1 MRLAVDAVEPE
12 IARLWKEEA
21 DRGGAP
27 RIGLLTLV
35 AIASELPL
43 VDRAAATVAAVART
57 YPSRTLVALWREA
70 IAEGAPGDSI
80 TADATLHHMKAGGNA
95 CGDAITLEARGAA
108 RDWIPESVDRL
119 ALPDLPVCVWWV
131 GDLPDFDRLFDR
143 LVVRA
148 DLVVVNSNEMDLRD
162 IEKLSTIVKRMRDTC
177 ALSDLTWIRLRPL
190 QELVARFF
198 DDETGLSLMKSIDRV
213 TIEFMPREGQT
224 DAAST
229 SAGLLFGWI
238 ANALS
243 LADEKPGWK
252 RGAGWAE
259 VTLGRVVTRFVQRQ
273 RDDVP
278 GGSLLRVTM
287 ECDGARFDVERLEDP
302 NVFRWSRE
310 VPGAPVPPQTL
321 QVGIPD
327 ETKLL
332 IRCLEFPRRDPLLE
346 KSLHVATHVV
356 RPVAPRLST
365 RAGA

>member
-1 MRLAVDAVEPE
+1 VRLAVDAVEPE

-43 VDRAAATVAAVART
+43 VGRAQNTVAAVAST
-57 YPSRTLVALWREA
+57 YPSRTLVAMWQEDA
-70 IAEGAPGDSI
+70 GDTI
-80 TADATLHHMKAGGNA
+80 TADAALHHVKPGGDA
-95 CGDAITLEARGAA
+95 CGDNITLEARGGA

-162 IEKLSTIVKRMRDTC
+162 IEKLSTIVTRMRDTC
-177 ALSDLTWIRLRPL
+177 ALADLTWIRLRPI
-190 QELVARFF
+190 QELIARFF
-198 DDETGLSLMKSIDRV
+198 DDEVGIACMKAIDRV
-213 TIEFMPREGQT
+213 TIEFVPREGLQ

-238 ANALS
+238 AKALS
-243 LADEKPGWK
+243 LGSEKPAWK

-259 VTLGRVVTRFVQRQ
+259 VTLGRVVARFVQRQ

-278 GGSLLRVTM
+278 PGSLLRVTM
-287 ECDGARFDVERLEDP
+287 ECDGVRFDVERQEDP
-302 NVFRWSRE
+302 NVFRWTRE
-310 VPGAPVPPQTL
+310 APGAPVPPQTL

-332 IRCLEFPRRDPLLE
+332 IRCLEFPKRDPLLE
-346 KSLHVATHVV
+346 QSLHVTTRIV

-365 RAGA
+365 RAGP